1 MSVRNSIIVLAS
13 APLLLAP
20 AGAALADTLVIDV
33 SGRITSDDL
42 DMPEQFADL
51 NETFDAM
58 RTNGEFTLTIYV
70 PNFEE
75 YSTGTHTVSLNLGN
89 SLNYGPTKDEP
100 AKIVTPGLSVLFH
113 STLLGTLEGVPT
125 RVANK
130 GWTFLPDE
138 TQLADVGEITITD
151 GQVTS
156 IKFGWIGADNP
167 GLKSINGY
175 IADRRGFPVK
185 VSSIEIEADTFST
198 ATKIGDLVLTR
209 ALSPAAAVDVEAAD
223 AGTAT
228 GEN

>member
-1 MSVRNSIIVLAS
+1 
-13 APLLLAP
+13 
-20 AGAALADTLVIDV
+20 
-33 SGRITSDDL
+33 
-42 DMPEQFADL
+42 
-51 NETFDAM
+51 
-58 RTNGEFTLTIYV
+58 
-70 PNFEE
+70 
-75 YSTGTHTVSLNLGN
+75 
-89 SLNYGPTKDEP
+89 
-100 AKIVTPGLSVLFH
+100 
-113 STLLGTLEGVPT
+113 
-125 RVANK
+125 
-130 GWTFLPDE
+130 
-138 TQLADVGEITITD
+138 EITITD